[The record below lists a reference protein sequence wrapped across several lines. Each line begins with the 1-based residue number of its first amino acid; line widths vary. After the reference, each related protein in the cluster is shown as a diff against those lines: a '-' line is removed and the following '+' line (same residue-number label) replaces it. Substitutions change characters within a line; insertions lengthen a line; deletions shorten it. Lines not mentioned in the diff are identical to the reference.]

1 MPALKVTGALPL
13 TGCTRADFED
23 LIEGSVPDTGMAD
36 DETLE
41 VVNDVLQAK
50 AAVPRWEKVTIGYAA
65 VAALGAVSNGQVTLL
80 TLQDGGVVHAVKIRS
95 TVQWAGTT
103 ISALAADI
111 GTAGTATK
119 YLTGYDLIA
128 APGDANVTLGTT
140 AGAEAHTL
148 AGGGA
153 GTALKL
159 KVAATGNTL
168 DALSAG
174 SVDVWILWSATV

>member
-1 MPALKVTGALPL
+1 MPALKVNDTLPL
-13 TGCTRADFED
+13 VGAKRQDFYD
-23 LIEGSVPDTGMAD
+23 LIEGCTPDTDMAD
-36 DETLE
+36 GVTLE
-41 VVNDVLQAK
+41 MATDKLQAK
-50 AAVPRWEKVTIGYAA
+50 VAVPRWEKVTIGYA
-65 VAALGAVSNGQVTLL
+65 VVKALGAVANGQVTLL
-80 TLQDGGVVHAVKIRS
+80 TLQDGGIVQAVKIR
-95 TVQWAGTT
+95 TKVQWVGTSIAT
-103 ISALAADI
+103 LVADI

-119 YLTGYDLIA
+119 YLTGYNLWA

-159 KVAATGNTL
+159 KVTATGTTL